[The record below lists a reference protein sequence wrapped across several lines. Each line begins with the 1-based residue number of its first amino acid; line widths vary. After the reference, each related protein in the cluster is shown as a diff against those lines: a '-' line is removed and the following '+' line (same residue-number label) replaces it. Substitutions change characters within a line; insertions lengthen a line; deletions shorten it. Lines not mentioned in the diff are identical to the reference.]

1 MLSCG
6 STSRRVAIAIRR
18 PSAARSRRQPPKTHA
33 ENGPRLDEQLCFPLY
48 ASARLVVQAYTP
60 LLRKLHLTYPQYLV
74 LMVLWEKDGA
84 TVNEIGA
91 RLYLDSGT
99 LTPLL
104 RRLDEAGLIR
114 RVAKEADQRAVENW
128 LTRAGRALERRA
140 QAIPDEL
147 FCQLGLSAAELVQLR
162 GEVRALLMRLSRM
175 VGEQA

>member
-1 MLSCG
+1 LEHP
-6 STSRRVAIAIRR
+6 IATRR
-18 PSAARSRRQPPKTHA
+18 PTADRSRRQQPKPRDAT
-33 ENGPRLDEQLCFPLY
+33 GPRLDEQLCFPLY
-48 ASARLVVQAYTP
+48 AAARLVVQAYTP

-74 LMVLWEKDGA
+74 LMVLWEHDGA

-114 RVAKEADQRAVENW
+114 RVAKQADQRAVENW

-140 QAIPDEL
+140 QAVPDEL
-147 FCQLGLSAAELVQLR
+147 FCQLGMPLSEFKQLR
-162 GEVRALLMRLSRM
+162 GDVRALLMRLLRM
-175 VGEQA
+175 VGEPQET